1 MARNLVSFRYAG
13 ATYGCGM
20 TLWIRRSYRS
30 ASLTADEAVGALTD
44 TITGYIMR
52 KYQPAQVDWAE
63 IEQRIKAG
71 ESFNAVSKD
80 YSVSRQAIQK
90 RCSKEGWVEHT
101 PVTTAVRRQLRKRN
115 QLQPD
120 VQPMASMQPVAVA
133 EPSAAVMAR
142 DDKQGAAL
150 ELLRDGV
157 PRKHAAQG
165 AGVSES
171 TLLRWINDDEGFGA
185 EVRAAES
192 AAVALRVRRIGKAGE
207 KDWRADSWYL
217 ERTQRAEFGSDSQK
231 GGGVAVQINIER
243 GGDTEVIDVTPGS

>member
-1 MARNLVSFRYAG
+1 
-13 ATYGCGM
+13 
-20 TLWIRRSYRS
+20 
-30 ASLTADEAVGALTD
+30 
-44 TITGYIMR
+44 MR

-120 VQPMASMQPVAVA
+120 VQPSEVALQPMASMQPVAVA